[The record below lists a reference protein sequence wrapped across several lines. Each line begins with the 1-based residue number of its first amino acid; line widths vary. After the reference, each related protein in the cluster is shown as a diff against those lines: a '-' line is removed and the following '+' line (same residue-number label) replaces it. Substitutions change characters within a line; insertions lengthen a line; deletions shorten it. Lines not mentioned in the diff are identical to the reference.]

1 MPLLVAKALKQ
12 LRAALEAR
20 FGGCLLRLR
29 LFGSYARGEANEDSD
44 VDVFVLLDEVS
55 KEDYRAVVDL
65 AAGVTADCLLQ
76 ISPLVFSVARYE
88 EWKRGE
94 RAIVLD
100 IEREG
105 IAV

>member
-1 MPLLVAKALKQ
+1 MKQ

-20 FGGCLLRLR
+20 FATRLLRLR

-44 VDVFVLLDEVS
+44 VDVFVLLDKVS
-55 KEDYRAVVDL
+55 SQDFRAVLDL
-65 AAGVTADCLLQ
+65 AAEVSVDCLLQ
-76 ISPLVFSVARYE
+76 VSPMVFSAARYE
-88 EWKRGE
+88 QWKRDE
-94 RAIVLD
+94 RAIVQD